1 MSYANDFMVRFP
13 EFDSPKVRRENGK
26 SGWTEILVILGV
38 ALMIFGPRK
47 LPELG
52 KSLGASLAQFRRASE
67 DFKRTWEDEVETEKR
82 RLETA
87 ITAPVEAERPAPV
100 VTTRDEEMPATA
112 FEETS
117 TLVETAPPPSAEEA
131 PAAVDDSASVAR
143 ETRRDWM

>member
-1 MSYANDFMVRFP
+1 MGNL
-13 EFDSPKVRRENGK
+13 
-26 SGWTEILVILGV
+26 GWTEILVILGV

-87 ITAPVEAERPAPV
+87 ITAPAEEPTFGPI
-100 VTTRDEEMPATA
+100 VTTSEEVTPPTVLEKTA
-112 FEETS
+112 
-117 TLVETAPPPSAEEA
+117 APPPAEDASAEEA
-131 PAAVDDSASVAR
+131 PVVEEGQSVKA

>member
-1 MSYANDFMVRFP
+1 MGNL
-13 EFDSPKVRRENGK
+13 
-26 SGWTEILVILGV
+26 GWTEILVILGV

-87 ITAPVEAERPAPV
+87 INAPVEAELPAPI
-100 VTTRDEEMPATA
+100 VTTRDEVIYASGSENTAASEETTA
-112 FEETS
+112 FEETA
-117 TLVETAPPPSAEEA
+117 VPASAEDA
-131 PAAVDDSASVAR
+131 PAVVDDTASVAR